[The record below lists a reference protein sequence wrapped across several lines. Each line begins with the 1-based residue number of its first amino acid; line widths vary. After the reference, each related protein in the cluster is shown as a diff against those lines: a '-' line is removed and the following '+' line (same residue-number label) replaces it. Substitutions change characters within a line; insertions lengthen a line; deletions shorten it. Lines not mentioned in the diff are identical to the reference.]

1 MNRTWTAPVVADR
14 RTFDPAEVFAAG
26 LRNHHIANTA
36 YPIAHNET
44 WGPYRVRRAGMDA
57 AAARAWEGIN
67 ALGLYVHIPFC
78 KTQRT
83 QRHGTRMCRDVE
95 YVASCKTR

>member
-36 YPIAHNET
+36 YPIAQIEC
-44 WGPYRVRRAGMDA
+44 WRRLSMP
-57 AAARAWEGIN
+57 E
-67 ALGLYVHIPFC
+67 
-78 KTQRT
+78 
-83 QRHGTRMCRDVE
+83 
-95 YVASCKTR
+95 